1 MSLWIPAILN
11 FKRIQIKI
19 NCARCCV
26 CHISKYMGQTETWMV
41 RLKTLQ
47 GIKVI
52 FPSQN
57 IKYVHQLHELFLNP
71 KQKQIKPHSSNIFH
85 HRNVSGN
92 FFYTPMHEYFV
103 RTGHITPR
111 WIKKVVPSLNRT
123 VSVCKP
129 ITCSDRQL
137 HLEQQNFNIHTP
149 FRIGPFVLKKTISLW
164 CDILLHIQMY

>member
-19 NCARCCV
+19 NCAWCCV
-26 CHISKYMGQTETWMV
+26 CHISQYMGQTETWMV

-57 IKYVHQLHELFLNP
+57 IKYVHQLHELFLTP

-92 FFYTPMHEYFV
+92 FFLYSNARVF
-103 RTGHITPR
+103 RTYRAYYPTVNQ
-111 WIKKVVPSLNRT
+111 KVVPSLNRI

-129 ITCSDRQL
+129 ITYSDRQL
-137 HLEQQNFNIHTP
+137 HLEQQNFIIHTP
-149 FRIGPFVLKKTISLW
+149 NRIGPFVLKKTIPLR
-164 CDILLHIQMY
+164 CDILLQIQMY